1 MARVYSAEEWV
12 ERFHKSGG
20 KRKTTVVTIGNF
32 DGVHLGHQAIL
43 RAAWESA
50 GQSDGMSV
58 ALTFF
63 PHPAKLL
70 RPGDAPQLLMTLD
83 QRLAAIEQL
92 EIDATLVLR
101 FDEQLAQLSAQ
112 EFVTKYLKQTLK
124 TRSVVYGEN
133 FRFGHKGAGDAST
146 LYNMGIELEPCP
158 PVTVDGVVVS
168 STAIRT
174 AIREGR
180 VEEARRMLGRP
191 YALEGEIRTGTGQGR
206 KLVVPTLNL
215 ATEQEV
221 APKKWRVRHRSSR
234 RGENLPRGDQRR
246 HAAHIRRRAHHHR
259 IVPVRLQRYADQRQ
273 DRSAIL
279 AAPARRA
286 QVFWPSRAARAGA
299 EGHRASEGLLQKSKP
314 SDVTGER
321 NYLFTQSRSRL
332 LSPCN
337 LRRCRQFPCAR
348 C

>member
-1 MARVYSAEEWV
+1 MPSNDEKRKSLIPLTLFAGTPKTEPMARVYSAEDWV
-12 ERFHKSGG
+12 ERFQGASA

-32 DGVHLGHQAIL
+32 DGVHRGHQAIL

-63 PHPAKLL
+63 PHPGKLL

-101 FDEQLAQLSAQ
+101 FDEQLAQLSAP

-124 TRSVVYGEN
+124 TRSVAYGEN

-174 AIREGR
+174 AIRDGR

-221 APKKWRVRHRSSR
+221 LPKNGV
-234 RGENLPRGDQRR
+234 
-246 HAAHIRRRAHHHR
+246 
-259 IVPVRLQRYADQRQ
+259 YATEAVV
-273 DRSAIL
+273 SGKTY
-279 AAPARRA
+279 
-286 QVFWPSRAARAGA
+286 RAATNVGMRPTFDGA
-299 EGHRASEGLLQKSKP
+299 RITIESFLFDFG
-314 SDVTGER
+314 DTVTSGKLEVRFWQRLRDER
-321 NYLFTQSRSRL
+321 KFSSPAELRERVLKDIEQAKEYFRSPKL
-332 LSPCN
+332 
-337 LRRCRQFPCAR
+337 AT
-348 C
+348 

>member
-1 MARVYSAEEWV
+1 MPSNNEKRKLPVPQTLFAGTPKTEPMARVYSAEEWV

-20 KRKTTVVTIGNF
+20 QRKTTVVTIGNF

-50 GQSDGMSV
+50 GQLDGMAV

-83 QRLAAIEQL
+83 QRLAAIQRL
-92 EIDATLVLR
+92 GIDATLVLR
-101 FDEQLAQLSAQ
+101 FDEQLARLSPRD
-112 EFVTKYLKQTLK
+112 FVEKYLKQTLR
-124 TRSVVYGEN
+124 TWTVVYGEN

-146 LYNMGIELEPCP
+146 LYNMGIDLEPCP

-174 AIREGR
+174 AISDGLVDETH
-180 VEEARRMLGRP
+180 RMLGRP

-215 ATEQEV
+215 ATSQEV
-221 APKKWRVRHRSSR
+221 LPKNGV
-234 RGENLPRGDQRR
+234 
-246 HAAHIRRRAHHHR
+246 
-259 IVPVRLQRYADQRQ
+259 YATE
-273 DRSAIL
+273 AVVAGKIY
-279 AAPARRA
+279 
-286 QVFWPSRAARAGA
+286 RAATNVGMRPTFDGA
-299 EGHRASEGLLQKSKP
+299 RITIES
-314 SDVTGER
+314 
-321 NYLFTQSRSRL
+321 YLFDFSDTLTSGKLEVRFWQRLRDECKFSGPAELREQVLKDIEQAKEYFHTANGKQS
-332 LSPCN
+332 
-337 LRRCRQFPCAR
+337 
-348 C
+348 

>member
-1 MARVYSAEEWV
+1 MPSNDEKRKLLIPPTLFVGKPKSQLMARVYSAEEWV

-50 GQSDGMSV
+50 GQLDGMSV

-101 FDEQLAQLSAQ
+101 FDEQLAQFSAQ

-180 VEEARRMLGRP
+180 VEEARQMLGRP

-215 ATEQEV
+215 ATDQEV
-221 APKKWRVRHRSSR
+221 LPKNGV
-234 RGENLPRGDQRR
+234 
-246 HAAHIRRRAHHHR
+246 
-259 IVPVRLQRYADQRQ
+259 YATE
-273 DRSAIL
+273 AVV
-279 AAPARRA
+279 AGKTY
-286 QVFWPSRAARAGA
+286 RAATNVGMRPTFDGA
-299 EGHRASEGLLQKSKP
+299 RITIESFLFDFSDTLTSGTLEVRFWQRLRDERKFSGPAELREQVLKDIEQAKDYFKSP
-314 SDVTGER
+314 
-321 NYLFTQSRSRL
+321 
-332 LSPCN
+332 N
-337 LRRCRQFPCAR
+337 LAM
-348 C
+348 

>member
-1 MARVYSAEEWV
+1 MPSNDEKRKSLIPPTLFVGTPRTEPMARVYSAEEWV
-12 ERFHKSGG
+12 ERFHKSSG

-32 DGVHLGHQAIL
+32 DGVHLGHRAIL

-50 GQSDGMSV
+50 GQLEGMSV

-101 FDEQLAQLSAQ
+101 FDEQLARLSPQ
-112 EFVTKYLKQTLK
+112 DFVNRYLKQTLK
-124 TRSVVYGEN
+124 TWTVVYGEN

-146 LYNMGIELEPCP
+146 LHDMGIDLQPCP

-174 AIREGR
+174 AIRDGR
-180 VEEARRMLGRP
+180 VDDARRMLGRP
-191 YALEGEIRTGTGQGR
+191 YALEGEIRIGTGRGR

-215 ATEQEV
+215 DTDQEVLPKNGVYATEAVVVGKIYRAATNVGMRPTFDGARITIES
-221 APKKWRVRHRSSR
+221 HLFDFS
-234 RGENLPRGDQRR
+234 ENLNGGRLEVRFWQRLR
-246 HAAHIRRRAHHHR
+246 DERKF
-259 IVPVRLQRYADQRQ
+259 
-273 DRSAIL
+273 SG
-279 AAPARRA
+279 PAELRE
-286 QVFWPSRAARAGA
+286 QVLKDIEQAKDYFGS
-299 EGHRASEGLLQKSKP
+299 SQ
-314 SDVTGER
+314 
-321 NYLFTQSRSRL
+321 
-332 LSPCN
+332 
-337 LRRCRQFPCAR
+337 LRV
-348 C
+348 